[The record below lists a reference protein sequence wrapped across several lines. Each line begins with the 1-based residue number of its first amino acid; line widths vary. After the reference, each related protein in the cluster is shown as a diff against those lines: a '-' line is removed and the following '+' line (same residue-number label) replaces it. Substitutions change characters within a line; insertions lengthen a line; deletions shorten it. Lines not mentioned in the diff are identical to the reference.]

1 MSRPVGSKNRP
12 KDAPTSDSRPATTR
26 HNEAAARADLT
37 EDQQRANLALA
48 VTAYQAS
55 LKNKNDYTAE
65 HLKVCKRIKADGV
78 SLDDVKTAV
87 KLQTPEGEA
96 ALKARMEAEARVA
109 RWMGS
114 AIGTQFGLFEE
125 GLPSEDRAFEAGKR
139 AGIAGEKSTVP
150 EGYDLNEWLRGWQIG
165 QAALLERHIK
175 QKERDADEF
184 DAVPESA
191 AVN

>member
-1 MSRPVGSKNRP
+1 MARP
-12 KDAPTSDSRPATTR
+12 KKTAPTSEKPVTTL

-55 LKNKNDYTAE
+55 LKNKNDYAAE
-65 HLKVCKRIKADGV
+65 HLKVCKRIKGDGV
-78 SLDDVKTAV
+78 DIADVKTAIA
-87 KLQTPEGEA
+87 LQTPEGEA
-96 ALKARMEAEARVA
+96 SLKAKMAAEARVA

-125 GLPSEDRAFEAGKR
+125 DITSEDKAFQAGKR
-139 AGIAGEKSTVP
+139 AGLAGEKSTAP
-150 EGYDLNEWLRGWQIG
+150 AGFDLNEWLRGWQIG
-165 QAALLERHIK
+165 QAALMGMHLK
-175 QKERDADEF
+175 QKAADADEF